1 MNRQTEITDSQD
13 ETIMAL
19 LDKLLKKTIR
29 HGSLTVIDPK
39 GYPTAYGDGSA
50 PHIAVRIHTTQAA
63 LKILFDPQMAVGE
76 AYMEGTLTVETG
88 TIYDVVDLVFRNIGL
103 TPLKYPLSGVTERL
117 RTTFRRLAQFN
128 PAGRSRKNVAHHY
141 DLSDTLYDLFLDADR
156 QYSCAYVMDPS
167 DTIETAQAQK
177 KRHLAAKLLL
187 KPGQSILDI
196 GSGWGGLGLYL
207 AETGSG
213 SVTGLTLSTE
223 QLKVSQKRVAAA
235 GLSDRVRFKLQDYR
249 AEKGL
254 YDRIISVGMFE
265 HVGITHYDD
274 YFKMVARCL
283 KEDGVALIHAIGRPD
298 GPGHTNPWITKYIFP
313 GGYCP
318 SLSEVIPAIERAGLI
333 ITDIEILRLHYAE
346 TLRLWRERFEQN
358 RAKIRALYDER
369 FCRMWEF
376 YLMTSELS
384 FRHQGQMVFQIQLAK
399 RGDAVP
405 ITRDYIT
412 AFEQAHPLAP
422 IIAPVTDYSRAA

>member
-13 ETIMAL
+13 ESIMAL

-167 DTIETAQAQK
+167 DSIETAQAQK
-177 KRHLAAKLLL
+177 KRHLAGKLLL

-376 YLMTSELS
+376 YLITSELS

-422 IIAPVTDYSRAA
+422 IVAPVTDYSRAA

>member
-167 DTIETAQAQK
+167 DSIETAQAQK
-177 KRHLAAKLLL
+177 KRHLAGKLLL

-283 KEDGVALIHAIGRPD
+283 KEDGIALIHAIGRPD

>member
-1 MNRQTEITDSQD
+1 
-13 ETIMAL
+13 MAL

-167 DTIETAQAQK
+167 DSIETAQAQK
-177 KRHLAAKLLL
+177 KRHLAGKLLL

-422 IIAPVTDYSRAA
+422 IVAPVNDYSRAA

>member
-29 HGSLTVIDPK
+29 HGSLTVIDPN

-283 KEDGVALIHAIGRPD
+283 KEDGIALIHAIGRPD

-376 YLMTSELS
+376 YLITSELS

-422 IIAPVTDYSRAA
+422 IVAPVTDYSRAA